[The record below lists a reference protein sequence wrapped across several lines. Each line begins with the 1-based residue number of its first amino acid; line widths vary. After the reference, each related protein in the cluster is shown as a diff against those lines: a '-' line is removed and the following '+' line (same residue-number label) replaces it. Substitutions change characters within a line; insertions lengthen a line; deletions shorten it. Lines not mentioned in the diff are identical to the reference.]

1 MAVGIESEHVET
13 KEATSVN
20 ASTADAIDAAAYT
33 ATTAPEHDRVR
44 RVLLSGLAAP
54 RRLFSQFGCMHPEVE
69 FEIPEFDEPAQFEP
83 ELPRIGQKKRLAL
96 VEVHAASALE
106 HWAEAGRDA
115 KKLKRGPPPEAPGAW
130 TWAPPCAPRTEAVAE
145 AATEAAPYELPAWP
159 FAPLAP
165 PATANTRAA
174 AAELI
179 HNIGWPVPP
188 GLFLDQNGSRE
199 W

>member
-1 MAVGIESEHVET
+1 MAVGIDSEQHVET
-13 KEATSVN
+13 KAPSVN
-20 ASTADAIDAAAYT
+20 ASTADPVDAAAYT

-54 RRLFSQFGCMHPEVE
+54 RRLFSQFDGGCEVE
-69 FEIPEFDEPAQFEP
+69 FEVPECVEPENFEP

-106 HWAEAGRDA
+106 HWAEASRDA
-115 KKLKRGPPPEAPGAW
+115 KKLKHGPAEAPGAW
-130 TWAPPCAPRTEAVAE
+130 TWAPPYAPQVE

-174 AAELI
+174 AAELL
-179 HNIGWPVPP
+179 NCVGWPVSP
-188 GLFLDQNGSRE
+188 GLFLDQHGLRK

>member
-1 MAVGIESEHVET
+1 MGHSEEQLET
-13 KEATSVN
+13 TASVN
-20 ASTADAIDAAAYT
+20 ASTADAT

-44 RVLLSGLAAP
+44 RVLLSGLTAP
-54 RRLFSQFGCMHPEVE
+54 RRLFSQFDGGCEHPEVE
-69 FEIPEFDEPAQFEP
+69 FEVPEIDAPEEFEP

-96 VEVHAASALE
+96 IEVHAASALE

-115 KKLKRGPPPEAPGAW
+115 KKLKRGPPPAASGAW
-130 TWAPPCAPRTEAVAE
+130 MWVPHTEAVAE
-145 AATEAAPYELPAWP
+145 AVAEAAPYELPAWP

-165 PATANTRAA
+165 PAMANTRAA

-179 HNIGWPVPP
+179 HKIGWPVPP
-188 GLFLDQNGSRE
+188 GLFLDAHGSRE

>member
-1 MAVGIESEHVET
+1 MS
-13 KEATSVN
+13 
-20 ASTADAIDAAAYT
+20 
-33 ATTAPEHDRVR
+33 
-44 RVLLSGLAAP
+44 
-54 RRLFSQFGCMHPEVE
+54 
-69 FEIPEFDEPAQFEP
+69 
-83 ELPRIGQKKRLAL
+83 
-96 VEVHAASALE
+96 
-106 HWAEAGRDA
+106 
-115 KKLKRGPPPEAPGAW
+115 GAW
-130 TWAPPCAPRTEAVAE
+130 TWAPPYALHTEAVAE
-145 AATEAAPYELPAWP
+145 AVAEAAPYELPAWP

>member
-1 MAVGIESEHVET
+1 MAVGIDSEQHVEP
-13 KEATSVN
+13 KPTSDN
-20 ASTADAIDAAAYT
+20 ASTADAIDAVAYT

-54 RRLFSQFGCMHPEVE
+54 RRLFSQFEHPEVE
-69 FEIPEFDEPAQFEP
+69 FEVPEADEPGQFEP

-106 HWAEAGRDA
+106 HWAEACRDA
-115 KKLKRGPPPEAPGAW
+115 KKLKRGPPPEALSTW
-130 TWAPPCAPRTEAVAE
+130 TWAPPYAPHTTE

>member
-1 MAVGIESEHVET
+1 MATAQDGMACASMT
-13 KEATSVN
+13 DAEAN
-20 ASTADAIDAAAYT
+20 AGWGGGGMGMAGSFGGSSALEQA
-33 ATTAPEHDRVR
+33 
-44 RVLLSGLAAP
+44 GLA
-54 RRLFSQFGCMHPEVE
+54 G
-69 FEIPEFDEPAQFEP
+69 PA
-83 ELPRIGQKKRLAL
+83 GAALAGAVPL
-96 VEVHAASALE
+96 TGVMGKSALE
-106 HWAEAGRDA
+106 HLAEAGRDA
-115 KKLKRGPPPEAPGAW
+115 KKLKRGPPPEAPSTW
-130 TWAPPCAPRTEAVAE
+130 TWAPPYAPHGEAVATVAE

-188 GLFLDQNGSRE
+188 GLFLNQHGSRK

>member
-1 MAVGIESEHVET
+1 MGHSEEQLET
-13 KEATSVN
+13 TASVD
-20 ASTADAIDAAAYT
+20 ASTADAT

-44 RVLLSGLAAP
+44 RVVLSGLTAP
-54 RRLFSQFGCMHPEVE
+54 RQLFSQFDGGCEHPEVE
-69 FEIPEFDEPAQFEP
+69 FEVPEIDAPEAFEP

-130 TWAPPCAPRTEAVAE
+130 TWAPPYAPRTEAVAE

-179 HNIGWPVPP
+179 HNVGWPVPP

>member
-1 MAVGIESEHVET
+1 M
-13 KEATSVN
+13 
-20 ASTADAIDAAAYT
+20 
-33 ATTAPEHDRVR
+33 
-44 RVLLSGLAAP
+44 
-54 RRLFSQFGCMHPEVE
+54 PEV
-69 FEIPEFDEPAQFEP
+69 DEPEQFEP
-83 ELPRIGQKKRLAL
+83 DLPRIGQKKRLAL

-115 KKLKRGPPPEAPGAW
+115 KKLKRGPPPAASGAW
-130 TWAPPCAPRTEAVAE
+130 TWAPPSE

-179 HNIGWPVPP
+179 HNVGWPVPP

>member
-1 MAVGIESEHVET
+1 MAVGIGSEQHVET
-13 KEATSVN
+13 KTPRDSTL
-20 ASTADAIDAAAYT
+20 TADAIDAAAYT
-33 ATTAPEHDRVR
+33 ATTAPEHDRVH

-54 RRLFSQFGCMHPEVE
+54 RRLFSR
-69 FEIPEFDEPAQFEP
+69 FD
-83 ELPRIGQKKRLAL
+83 G
-96 VEVHAASALE
+96 
-106 HWAEAGRDA
+106 
-115 KKLKRGPPPEAPGAW
+115 GPPPAASGAW
-130 TWAPPCAPRTEAVAE
+130 MWVPHTEAVAE
-145 AATEAAPYELPAWP
+145 AVAEAAPYELPAWP

-188 GLFLDQNGSRE
+188 GLFLDAHGSRE

>member
-1 MAVGIESEHVET
+1 MGHSEEQLET
-13 KEATSVN
+13 TASVN
-20 ASTADAIDAAAYT
+20 ASTADAT

-44 RVLLSGLAAP
+44 RVVLLSGLTAP
-54 RRLFSQFGCMHPEVE
+54 RRLFSQFDGGCEHPEVE
-69 FEIPEFDEPAQFEP
+69 FEVPEIDAPEEFEP

-96 VEVHAASALE
+96 IEVHAASALE

-115 KKLKRGPPPEAPGAW
+115 KKLKRGPPPEAPGAG
-130 TWAPPCAPRTEAVAE
+130 TWSPPYAPHTE

-179 HNIGWPVPP
+179 HNIGWPMPP
-188 GLFLDQNGSRE
+188 GLFLDAHGSRE

>member
-1 MAVGIESEHVET
+1 MLPLDLHPAVRVE
-13 KEATSVN
+13 ELG
-20 ASTADAIDAAAYT
+20 
-33 ATTAPEHDRVR
+33 APE
-44 RVLLSGLAAP
+44 
-54 RRLFSQFGCMHPEVE
+54 
-69 FEIPEFDEPAQFEP
+69 
-83 ELPRIGQKKRLAL
+83 
-96 VEVHAASALE
+96 AS
-106 HWAEAGRDA
+106 RDA
-115 KKLKRGPPPEAPGAW
+115 KKLKRGPPPAASGAW
-130 TWAPPCAPRTEAVAE
+130 TWVPPYAPHVE

>member
-1 MAVGIESEHVET
+1 MAIGIGSEQHVET

-54 RRLFSQFGCMHPEVE
+54 RRLFSQFDCCEHPEVE
-69 FEIPEFDEPAQFEP
+69 FEVPEIDEPEQFEP

-106 HWAEAGRDA
+106 HWAEASRDA
-115 KKLKRGPPPEAPGAW
+115 KKLKRGPAEAPGGW
-130 TWAPPCAPRTEAVAE
+130 TWAPPE

-174 AAELI
+174 AAELL
-179 HNIGWPVPP
+179 NCVGWPVSP
-188 GLFLDQNGSRE
+188 GLFLDQHGLRQ